1 MYIDSLKQVIQ
12 SDAHDTIKFHALQS
26 WDIMIY
32 YYNDSLNAKLLA
44 QMDSMCDANLS
55 RPLDDTLQNYF
66 LRSKAWTHI
75 ALGLMH
81 KESGNYTEAIKSY
94 TLSLK
99 ISEQQDDSFNKST
112 ALFNIAI
119 IYKEQDEPDK
129 AQSYFR
135 DAYQLAEENQDT
147 SFMSSSANYIGI
159 TFADKAEYD
168 SALVYL
174 KHAKKLAVISGD
186 NRSIAHA
193 DNTLGWIYK
202 MKEDFPKASDYTK
215 AALDLFIE
223 INDPYGTS
231 MTSNNLADVYFRKG
245 DLSQSRKY
253 SLKALE
259 IAKQENYPLMMQ
271 RIYESLWRTNKNLG
285 NYEQSLFYHESFID
299 IRDSLKSEANQ
310 KEIIRQE
317 YKLDYEIKAA
327 ADSVKAA
334 EEARIQE
341 ALLTAERAETDRQK
355 QQTYYLYGLLAL
367 ALLSGGFVYNRFML
381 TRKQKGIIEEQKIQV
396 DAAFL
401 SLEEKNKEIV
411 DSTNYAKRI
420 QSAILPPDRLIKQHL
435 TDSFVLYKPKDIVA
449 GDFYWLE
456 ATKDKVFFAAC
467 DCTGHGVPGAM
478 VSVVCNNGL
487 NRSVR
492 EYKANKPGEILDK
505 TRELVITEF
514 EKSEDEV
521 KDGMDVALC
530 SLTAAANG
538 TGPSRLEYA
547 GAHNPLWIIRKGVT
561 EVEEIKADKQ
571 PIGRFDA
578 PEPFTTHEIE
588 LNQGD
593 SCYIFSDGY
602 VDQFGGDKGKKFKSS
617 NLKKLLLSIQSESMD
632 RQRTLLEE
640 NFEEWK
646 GSLEQLDDVCMI
658 GVRV

>member
-1 MYIDSLKQVIQ
+1 MTKDEEIIWIGQHVTTIFAPGSQAYING
-12 SDAHDTIKFHALQS
+12 F
-26 WDIMIY
+26 
-32 YYNDSLNAKLLA
+32 
-44 QMDSMCDANLS
+44 
-55 RPLDDTLQNYF
+55 
-66 LRSKAWTHI
+66 I
-75 ALGLMH
+75 ALARDITSVRRQNQL
-81 KESGNYTEAIKSY
+81 I
-94 TLSLK
+94 
-99 ISEQQDDSFNKST
+99 QDQRDDIT
-112 ALFNIAI
+112 A
-119 IYKEQDEPDK
+119 
-129 AQSYFR
+129 
-135 DAYQLAEENQDT
+135 
-147 SFMSSSANYIGI
+147 
-159 TFADKAEYD
+159 
-168 SALVYL
+168 
-174 KHAKKLAVISGD
+174 
-186 NRSIAHA
+186 SI
-193 DNTLGWIYK
+193 
-202 MKEDFPKASDYTK
+202 
-215 AALDLFIE
+215 
-223 INDPYGTS
+223 
-231 MTSNNLADVYFRKG
+231 
-245 DLSQSRKY
+245 
-253 SLKALE
+253 
-259 IAKQENYPLMMQ
+259 
-271 RIYESLWRTNKNLG
+271 
-285 NYEQSLFYHESFID
+285 
-299 IRDSLKSEANQ
+299 
-310 KEIIRQE
+310 
-317 YKLDYEIKAA
+317 
-327 ADSVKAA
+327 
-334 EEARIQE
+334 
-341 ALLTAERAETDRQK
+341 
-355 QQTYYLYGLLAL
+355 
-367 ALLSGGFVYNRFML
+367 
-381 TRKQKGIIEEQKIQV
+381 
-396 DAAFL
+396 
-401 SLEEKNKEIV
+401 
-411 DSTNYAKRI
+411 NYAKRI
-420 QSAILPPDRLIKQHL
+420 QFNLLPHERYFASGFREHFII
-435 TDSFVLYKPKDIVA
+435 YKPKDIVS
-449 GDFYWLE
+449 GDFYWME
-456 ATKDKVFFAAC
+456 TIGETTVFALG